1 LTRGRAWE
9 ERFVSK
15 PDCFGFAAPEI
26 CYMRMYLLKYFKTKV
41 GLFIFKQIGTGSKN
55 QLITFFN
62 CKSLKSKA
70 ITLQKI
76 RKLVKK

>member
-1 LTRGRAWE
+1 VGMGRKVCVEARLFW
-9 ERFVSK
+9 V
-15 PDCFGFAAPEI
+15 CLIAAPEI

-62 CKSLKSKA
+62 CKSLKTKA
-70 ITLQKI
+70 IKLQKI